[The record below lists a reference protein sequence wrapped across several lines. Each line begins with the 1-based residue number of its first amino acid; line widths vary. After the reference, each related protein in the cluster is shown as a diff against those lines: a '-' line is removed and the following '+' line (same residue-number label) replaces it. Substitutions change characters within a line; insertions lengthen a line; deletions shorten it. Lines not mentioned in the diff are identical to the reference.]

1 MIIHK
6 LILQHLAHR
15 DDADFY
21 VLQAAD
27 ALRWLEKQGVELV
40 PSTRALDL
48 GCGHGTVGAELM
60 KRGCQVTFADEADCL
75 LPHISRASFR
85 RINVDTDD
93 VAALGSYDLVI
104 CSNVYEHLAKPELF
118 ISSIGK
124 LLNPGGWFYLS
135 WTNWLSPWGGHEFSP
150 FHYLGASCGHRLYD
164 RIVRKPRLH
173 TPFVNLFPTHV
184 GRTLK
189 RLRVQPDL
197 TLMKVAARYYPEFS
211 FVTRIPLLREF
222 LTWNC
227 VVLLRR
233 RA

>member
-1 MIIHK
+1 MIIHW

-21 VLQAAD
+21 VLQAVD
-27 ALRWLEKQGVELV
+27 ALRWLEKQGVELA

-48 GCGHGTVGAELM
+48 GCGHGIVGAELM
-60 KRGCQVTFADEADCL
+60 KRGCQVTFADEADL
-75 LPHISRASFR
+75 LPPHLPKDSFR
-85 RINVDTDD
+85 RINLDQEDVDM
-93 VAALGSYDLVI
+93 LGRFDLVI
-104 CSNVYEHLAKPELF
+104 CSNVYEHLAKPEQF
-118 ISSIGK
+118 IHSIGK

-150 FHYLGASCGHRLYD
+150 FHYLGAGRGHRIYD

-189 RLRVQPDL
+189 RLRAQPDL
-197 TLMKVAARYYPEFS
+197 TVVKVTARYYPEFS

-227 VVLLRR
+227 VVLLCRR
-233 RA
+233 